1 MGFIVGL
8 LTFVLVLDCVFLIL
22 LVLIQLPKKEAGA
35 GLAFGG
41 AASDALFGAGSGTVL
56 TKITKYAAG
65 IFFGLALLL
74 AIMQK
79 NRSTSEFQNQLAQP
93 GRPRPAA
100 MPPAQAQPSAA
111 ATAQPGVTNL
121 LMTQPEATNLPTPPA
136 PSASSPVTPA
146 PTTPAPTAAAPGTN
160 TPAPK

>member
-65 IFFGLALLL
+65 IFFALALLL

-79 NRSTSEFQNQLAQP
+79 NRSTSEFQKNLAAQP
-93 GRPRPAA
+93 SRPRPTAT
-100 MPPAQAQPSAA
+100 MPAQAQPSAA
-111 ATAQPGVTNL
+111 PTAQPGVTNL

-136 PSASSPVTPA
+136 SSASTPSAPA
-146 PTTPAPTAAAPGTN
+146 ATAPGTN
-160 TPAPK
+160 APAPK